1 MAKRVVIALGGNAI
15 LGPKQKPTYKNQL
28 FNVKLSAEFIA
39 KIDALDYE
47 IVLTHGNG
55 PQVGNILFQ
64 NEEANHVIPKYPLDV
79 CAAEA
84 QGLIGYMMEQSLKNV
99 MAQNGSTSSVATL
112 LTQVEVAEN
121 DPAFSRPSK
130 FIGLYY
136 SAEEAAMIV
145 EEKKWLMA
153 EDSGKGYRHLV
164 PCPEPQRIHGIESIV
179 KLVQSNTIVIAGG
192 GGGIPVFKD
201 QMGLLAGIE
210 AVVDKDLVGAQL
222 AQQLDADVYMMLT
235 NIDNAYLN
243 FGKSTQ
249 EKLGKITLTE
259 AKRYYA
265 DNQFTRGSMKPKMAA
280 AIRFAELG
288 KEAII
293 CSLEEAESA
302 LLGEAGTHVIKG

>member
-15 LGPKQKPTYKNQL
+15 LRPKQKPTYQNQL
-28 FNVKLSAEFIA
+28 VNVKLSAEFIA
-39 KIDALDYE
+39 KIDELDYE

-64 NEEANHVIPKYPLDV
+64 NEEADHVIPKYPLDV
-79 CAAEA
+79 CIAEA

-99 MAQNGSTSSVATL
+99 LAQKGSTSSVATL

-136 SAEEAAMIV
+136 SPEAAAKIRLD
-145 EEKKWLMA
+145 KNWLMA

-164 PCPEPQRIHGIESIV
+164 PCPEPQLIHGIESMV

-192 GGGIPVFKD
+192 GGGIPVVKD
-201 QMGLLAGIE
+201 HGVLTGIE

-243 FGKSTQ
+243 YGKSHQ
-249 EKLGKITLTE
+249 ERLGKISLTE
-259 AKRYYA
+259 AKRYFA
-265 DNQFTRGSMKPKMAA
+265 EHHFASGSMKPKMAA

-302 LLGEAGTHVIKG
+302 LLGKAGTHVIKG